1 MRRKGDL
8 TYIPGK
14 LKRLASDYLHE
25 VLNYGIRRVSF
36 DRFRKMTPQEVSHF
50 LCGEIIEVV
59 FGNGYRGILF
69 DPDSYP
75 EIYDSND
82 FRFQM
87 KFKGNCFFRESGFNV
102 ISFSNLKKKAA
113 PEFFFFENWLIEH
126 EYGNGGIL
134 ALFLCDI
141 DVCDIFKAAEKV
153 AKKDGE
159 RLYYSSLFP
168 KRKRGGGEKSGN
180 RMRHKE
186 RIELA
191 KAINRGDSTT
201 KIARAFGVSRQTVYN
216 VRKKSAALFMP
227 ENIKFFIGETKKNRN
242 PGRASFVPFNDNLNY
257 SAGL

>member
-87 KFKGNCFFRESGFNV
+87 KFKGACFFRESGFNV

-180 RMRHKE
+180 RLTYEE
-186 RIELA
+186 RDDLA
-191 KAINRGDSTT
+191 KEIRRGIPIAE
-201 KIARAFGVSRQTVYN
+201 IARRSRVSRQTIHNIAKN
-216 VRKKSAALFMP
+216 VGDPYSQKSIEYFAGKPKKP
-227 ENIKFFIGETKKNRN
+227 RN
-242 PGRASFVPFNDNLNY
+242 PGRASFIPFNDNLNY